1 MLPRFVNPYLT
12 RTPTEK
18 TSRTEITFDDNLIT
32 SEHELDSE
40 YRSRLRNI
48 LYKRLHESLEFAV
61 VDIPRKKRRKG
72 KHSTDVNSEPSA
84 PSNLEPILFKLLS
97 TAGIEEPR
105 LINID
110 PPPPKPPPQYVRHVF
125 LDDEY
130 KPFIDP
136 ESVRYREP
144 THEDTEE
151 DSVKRRE
158 RAKAVAVDYDWVIT
172 ESRKTQLVGV
182 GTFIYF
188 WLFPVSQNST
198 LLIHVF
204 YQPFPSWKSRIT
216 HASLELEP
224 SHSSLI
230 PESPTPTSTAPIG
243 SLLESSRSPPIIILN
258 RSQPLRHSRPPV
270 PNELLIYHP
279 YVTGAPPH
287 PEPQIQSRRKSQSAI
302 PIIKVNV
309 KPSVLR
315 DTTPRA

>member
-12 RTPTEK
+12 RIPTEK
-18 TSRTEITFDDNLIT
+18 TSRTEVTFDDDPVT

-40 YRSRLRNI
+40 YRSLLQNI

-72 KHSTDVNSEPSA
+72 KHSTDVDSEPSA
-84 PSNLEPILFKLLS
+84 LSKLEPILFKLLS
-97 TAGIEEPR
+97 TAGTEGPR

-110 PPPPKPPPQYVRHVF
+110 PPPPKPPPQY
-125 LDDEY
+125 
-130 KPFIDP
+130 
-136 ESVRYREP
+136 REP
-144 THEDTEE
+144 TYEDTEE
-151 DSVKRRE
+151 NSVKRRE

-172 ESRKTQLVGV
+172 ESRKTQL
-182 GTFIYF
+182 
-188 WLFPVSQNST
+188 
-198 LLIHVF
+198 
-204 YQPFPSWKSRIT
+204 PFPSWKSRIT

-224 SHSSLI
+224 SHSSSI

-243 SLLESSRSPPIIILN
+243 SLSESSRSPPIIILN

-270 PNELLIYHP
+270 PDELLIYHP
-279 YVTGAPPH
+279 YVAGAPPH
-287 PEPQIQSRRKSQSAI
+287 PEAQIQSRRK
-302 PIIKVNV
+302 V

>member
-18 TSRTEITFDDNLIT
+18 ISRTEITFDDDPVT

-40 YRSRLRNI
+40 YRSLLQNI

-72 KHSTDVNSEPSA
+72 KHSTDVDSEPSA
-84 PSNLEPILFKLLS
+84 LSKLEPILFKLLS
-97 TAGIEEPR
+97 TAGTEEPR

-144 THEDTEE
+144 TYEDTEE

-158 RAKAVAVDYDWVIT
+158 CVKAVAVDYDWVIT

-182 GTFIYF
+182 
-188 WLFPVSQNST
+188 
-198 LLIHVF
+198 
-204 YQPFPSWKSRIT
+204 PFPSWKSRIT

-224 SHSSLI
+224 SHSSSI
-230 PESPTPTSTAPIG
+230 PESPTPTSTAPVG
-243 SLLESSRSPPIIILN
+243 SLSESSRSPPIIILN

-270 PNELLIYHP
+270 PDELLIYHP
-279 YVTGAPPH
+279 YVAGAPPH
-287 PEPQIQSRRKSQSAI
+287 PEAQIQSRRKSQSAI
-302 PIIKVNV
+302 PIIKV
-309 KPSVLR
+309 KGQAFRS
-315 DTTPRA
+315 

>member
-18 TSRTEITFDDNLIT
+18 TSRTEITFDDDPVT
-32 SEHELDSE
+32 SEHELDGE
-40 YRSRLRNI
+40 YRSLLQNI
-48 LYKRLHESLEFAV
+48 LHKRLHESLEFAV

-72 KHSTDVNSEPSA
+72 KHSTDVDSEPSA

-97 TAGIEEPR
+97 NAGTEEPR
-105 LINID
+105 LINIH

-144 THEDTEE
+144 TYEDTEE

-158 RAKAVAVDYDWVIT
+158 RAKAVAVDYDWVIR
-172 ESRKTQLVGV
+172 ESRKTQL
-182 GTFIYF
+182 
-188 WLFPVSQNST
+188 
-198 LLIHVF
+198 
-204 YQPFPSWKSRIT
+204 PFPSWKSRIT

-224 SHSSLI
+224 SHSSSI
-230 PESPTPTSTAPIG
+230 PKSPTPTSTAPVG
-243 SLLESSRSPPIIILN
+243 SLSESSRSPPIIILN

-270 PNELLIYHP
+270 PDELLIYHP
-279 YVTGAPPH
+279 YVAGAPPH
-287 PEPQIQSRRKSQSAI
+287 PEAQIQSRRKSQSAI
-302 PIIKVNV
+302 PIIKVKI

>member
-18 TSRTEITFDDNLIT
+18 TSRTEITFDDDPIT
-32 SEHELDSE
+32 SEHKLDSE
-40 YRSRLRNI
+40 YRSLLLNI
-48 LYKRLHESLEFAV
+48 LYKRLHESLEFAA

-72 KHSTDVNSEPSA
+72 KHSTDVDSEPSA

-97 TAGIEEPR
+97 TAGTEEPR

-172 ESRKTQLVGV
+172 ESRKTQL
-182 GTFIYF
+182 
-188 WLFPVSQNST
+188 
-198 LLIHVF
+198 
-204 YQPFPSWKSRIT
+204 PFPSWKSRIT

-243 SLLESSRSPPIIILN
+243 SLLESSRSPPIIVLN

-287 PEPQIQSRRKSQSAI
+287 PEAQIQSRRKSQSAI